1 MDGMGTSSFVSHV
14 TLKHVGDGIVD
25 FNILKGTGSTLFLD
39 ISTYCFMTKHVEFQ
53 YVADFFGRDIQHTTV
68 FPSVACDHSIFG
80 KSRLLVNE

>member
-14 TLKHVGDGIVD
+14 TLKHVGDGIVN
-25 FNILKGTGSTLFLD
+25 FNILKGTD
-39 ISTYCFMTKHVEFQ
+39 ISTYCFLTKHVEFQ

-80 KSRLLVNE
+80 NSRLLVNE